1 MCVRMTHV
9 LSLKAAA
16 RTPQP
21 GGSRKAMLRRT
32 LGTRALA
39 LYRREAARY
48 VAPALASTHP
58 ATRCDCQGRCICPG
72 GGSLPPSP
80 PRRARAYRAGSATL
94 LTHTTS
100 PSLDRPATCPTE
112 EELLDEEM
120 QAEEEMGLGMTSSPA
135 HLRCAKRDTPRLDRG
150 ACQYELSRLLP
161 KLLPN

>member
-1 MCVRMTHV
+1 MTHA
-9 LSLKAAA
+9 LSLKAAT

-58 ATRCDCQGRCICPG
+58 TARCDCHARCICPG

-100 PSLDRPATCPTE
+100 PSLDRAATCPTA

-135 HLRCAKRDTPRLDRG
+135 HLRCAIRDTPRLDRG
-150 ACQYELSRLLP
+150 ACRYELSFFSLP
-161 KLLPN
+161 KLLPKN

>member
-1 MCVRMTHV
+1 
-9 LSLKAAA
+9 
-16 RTPQP
+16 
-21 GGSRKAMLRRT
+21 MLRRT

-39 LYRREAARY
+39 LYRHEAARY

-58 ATRCDCQGRCICPG
+58 TARCDCHGRCICPG

-100 PSLDRPATCPTE
+100 PSLDRAATCPTA

-120 QAEEEMGLGMTSSPA
+120 
-135 HLRCAKRDTPRLDRG
+135 AKCDLLCVPCHISRKPR
-150 ACQYELSRLLP
+150 SRERWDASL
-161 KLLPN
+161 

>member
-1 MCVRMTHV
+1 
-9 LSLKAAA
+9 
-16 RTPQP
+16 
-21 GGSRKAMLRRT
+21 MLRRT

-39 LYRREAARY
+39 LYRRDAARY

-58 ATRCDCQGRCICPG
+58 TARCDCHARCICPG

-100 PSLDRPATCPTE
+100 PSLDRAATCPTA

-135 HLRCAKRDTPRLDRG
+135 HLRCAIRDTPRLDRG
-150 ACQYELSRLLP
+150 ACRYELSFFSLP
-161 KLLPN
+161 KLLPKN